1 MHLPFPIRVLVAGAL
16 WSAAAACAG
25 PSAPVPVAGVPRSW
39 PLFREVASAT
49 APRAMVVSVSPIAT
63 AVGVETLRRGG
74 NAVDAAVAVG
84 FALAVVHPA
93 AGNIGGGG
101 FMVFRFASGETAAL
115 DYRET
120 APGLATPDM
129 YLDSSG
135 TITEAS
141 VTGHLAAGVPGSVA
155 GLAEAHRRYGRLPF
169 ADVVA
174 PAIRL
179 AREGFTL
186 DDDRAGGIRAAAR
199 RLARFPASAAQFLP
213 GGKPPHVGD
222 VLVQADLARTLRAV
236 ADSGPRAFYGAAVA
250 DLIVAEMARGGGLIS
265 RADLA
270 AYRPLWR
277 EPLSFGYR
285 GYTIYSMPPS
295 SSGGVTLALI
305 LNMLER
311 YDSLPAFGTP
321 EHVHLVSEVMRRAF
335 ADRNHYL
342 GDPAFVTMPVETLV
356 SQKYAD
362 HRGMDI
368 VAGRATP
375 SPDIG
380 PGVTDGEHTTHY
392 SVVDAEGNAVSV
404 TTTLNSGFGSG
415 VTVAG
420 AGFLLNNEMD
430 DFAAAPGQP
439 NQYGLI
445 QGEANAI
452 RPGKRMLSAMTPS
465 VVVDSSGGLFMVV
478 GTPGGPTII
487 TTVAEV
493 ISNVIDHGMPLP
505 LAVAAPRIH
514 HQHLPDVIRYERRGL
529 ARAVVHRLEAM
540 GHRAEERRGYSGEV
554 AAIIRT
560 GAGWVGV
567 PDPRMQGGAAGY

>member
-1 MHLPFPIRVLVAGAL
+1 MRRPPFIRVVLSGWVAWAV
-16 WSAAAACAG
+16 SACA
-25 PSAPVPVAGVPRSW
+25 PPPAPTPIAGVPARW
-39 PLFREVASAT
+39 PLFREVSAVT

-74 NAVDAAVAVG
+74 NAVDAAVATG

-101 FMVFRFASGETAAL
+101 FMVFRFASGETATI

-120 APGLATPDM
+120 APRLATPDM
-129 YLDSSG
+129 YLDSAG
-135 TITEAS
+135 EVTEAS
-141 VTGHLAAGVPGSVA
+141 VTGHLAAGVPGSAA

-169 ADVVA
+169 AEVVA

-179 AREGFTL
+179 ARDGFVL
-186 DDDRAGGIRAAAR
+186 DEDRAHGIREAAD
-199 RLARFPASAAQFLP
+199 RLSRFPASAAQFLP
-213 GGKPPHVGD
+213 GGQPPKVGD
-222 VLVQADLARTLRAV
+222 VLVQPDLARTLEAI
-236 ADSGPRAFYGAAVA
+236 ADSGPPAFYRGEIA

-270 AYRPLWR
+270 AYRPVWR
-277 EPLSFGYR
+277 EPVSFGYR
-285 GYTIYSMPPS
+285 GYTIYSMPPA

-305 LNMLER
+305 LNMLEG
-311 YDSLPAFGTP
+311 YELLPAFATP
-321 EHVHLVSEVMRRAF
+321 QHVHLVSEVMRRAF

-342 GDPAFVTMPVETLV
+342 GDPAFVGMPVGTLI
-356 SQKYAD
+356 SQTYAD
-362 HRGMDI
+362 RRRGSILAD
-368 VAGRATP
+368 RATP
-375 SPDIG
+375 SPEVG
-380 PGVTDGEHTTHY
+380 PGPAEGEHTTHY
-392 SVVDAEGNAVSV
+392 SVVDAAGNAVSV
-404 TTTLNSGFGSG
+404 TTTINSGFGSA

-465 VVVDSSGGLFMVV
+465 IVVDSAGGLFLIV
-478 GTPGGPTII
+478 GSPGGPTII
-487 TTVAEV
+487 TTVAQV

-529 ARAVVHRLEAM
+529 EPATVRRLEAM
-540 GHRAEERRGYSGEV
+540 GHQAEERRGYSGEV
-554 AAIIRT
+554 AAIIRVP
-560 GAGWVGV
+560 GGWLGV

>member
-1 MHLPFPIRVLVAGAL
+1 MRRSFAIRLLLAGTL
-16 WSAAAACAG
+16 MSAGTACAG
-25 PSAPVPVAGVPRSW
+25 PSAPTPVAGVPGSW
-39 PLFREVASAT
+39 PLFREVTFAT

-74 NAVDAAVAVG
+74 NAVDAAVAIG

-101 FMVFRFASGETAAL
+101 FMVFRLASGETAAI

-129 YLDSSG
+129 YLDSAG
-135 TITEAS
+135 KVTEAS
-141 VTGHLAAGVPGSVA
+141 VTGHRAAGVPGSVA

-179 AREGFTL
+179 ARAGFVL
-186 DDDRAGGIRAAAR
+186 DEDRAGGIQGDAD

-213 GGKPPHVGD
+213 GGRPPRVGE
-222 VLVQADLARTLRAV
+222 VLVQADLGRTLQAI
-236 ADSGPRAFYGAAVA
+236 ADSGPHAFYEGAIA

-277 EPLSFGYR
+277 EPVSFGYR

-305 LNMLER
+305 LNMLEG

-342 GDPAFVTMPVETLV
+342 GDPAFVTMPVETLI
-356 SQKYAD
+356 SQKYAE
-362 HRGMDI
+362 HRGLGIAAD
-368 VAGRATP
+368 RATP
-375 SPDIG
+375 SPDVG
-380 PGVTDGEHTTHY
+380 PGITDGEHTTHY
-392 SVVDAEGNAVSV
+392 SVVDLEGNAVSV
-404 TTTLNSGFGSG
+404 TTTINSGFGSG

-465 VVVDSSGGLFMVV
+465 VVVDPAGALFMVV

-493 ISNVIDHGMPLP
+493 ISNVIDQRMPLP

-529 ARAVVHRLEAM
+529 ARAVVRRLEAM
-540 GHRAEERRGYSGEV
+540 GHRVEERRGYSGEV
-554 AAIIRT
+554 AAIMRT
-560 GAGWVGV
+560 SAGWVGV